1 MNLRAKSGYREKAT
15 GLSRGNILPQPVA
28 EVSDIHFSVGRTG
41 KISVVAALEPVQL
54 DDKQVQRVS
63 LGSVGRWQNLDI
75 APGDQIQISLAGQGI
90 PGLIRCSGA
99 ERTDINQ
106 SLRPHAIMLLAVSML
121 RRSVWSSSLPG

>member
-1 MNLRAKSGYREKAT
+1 PAAQVS
-15 GLSRGNILPQPVA
+15 

-90 PGLIRCSGA
+90 PRFDKVLWRG
-99 ERTDINQ
+99 TDRHNPEPPA
-106 SLRPHAIMLLAVSML
+106 SRYH
-121 RRSVWSSSLPG
+121 